1 MRTMRVV
8 KALNKS
14 YLSFAWDDEIFAE
27 IEITESQRLKL
38 GNGSVKEVQI
48 MDLDTDQNKFVKIG
62 QNIAF
67 FDKDY
72 DILMV
77 SKVIRIIHSDDYMVT
92 AVGDFKPREFTYGIR
107 DDRFLFF
114 VDHYDHPVYGSNILR
129 NVRHIDRVVD
139 QLIPD
144 ILP

>member
-38 GNGSVKEVQI
+38 SNGSVKEVQI
-48 MDLDTDQNKFVKIG
+48 MDLDADQNKFVKIG

-67 FDKDY
+67 FDKDH

-77 SKVIRIIHSDDYMVT
+77 SKVNRIVHSDDYMVT
-92 AVGDFKPREFTYGIR
+92 AAGDFKPREFTFGIR
-107 DDRFLFF
+107 DDRFVFF
-114 VDHYDHPVYGSNILR
+114 VDYYDYPVYGSNILR